1 MKRVSLINDINEGGL
16 KLPRTE
22 SLIDAQRITC
32 IQKFLEDSPLPC
44 KFILS
49 YCLKRVG
56 GKVLFLSN
64 YNFGKL
70 PLELPRYYK
79 ECLIAW
85 TILNK
90 SNPSS
95 LEEIANQIISNN
107 QKICM
112 NVQQEII
119 L

>member
-1 MKRVSLINDINEGGL
+1 MKGVFLINDINEGGL
-16 KLPRTE
+16 KLPRIE

-32 IQKFLEDSPLPC
+32 IQKFLDDSPPPW

-49 YCLKRVG
+49 CCLNRVG
-56 GKVLFLSN
+56 SKVLFLCN
-64 YNFGKL
+64 YNFEKL

-85 TILNK
+85 TLLNK

-95 LEEIANQIISNN
+95 LEEIANQIIWNN
-107 QKICM
+107 Q
-112 NVQQEII
+112 
-119 L
+119 

>member
-16 KLPRTE
+16 KLPRIE
-22 SLIDAQRITC
+22 SLIDAQRIKC
-32 IQKFLEDSPLPC
+32 IQKFIEDSPRPW

-56 GKVLFLSN
+56 GKVLFLCN

-85 TILNK
+85 TLLNK

-95 LEEIANQIISNN
+95 LEEIANQIIWNN
-107 QKICM
+107 Q
-112 NVQQEII
+112 
-119 L
+119 